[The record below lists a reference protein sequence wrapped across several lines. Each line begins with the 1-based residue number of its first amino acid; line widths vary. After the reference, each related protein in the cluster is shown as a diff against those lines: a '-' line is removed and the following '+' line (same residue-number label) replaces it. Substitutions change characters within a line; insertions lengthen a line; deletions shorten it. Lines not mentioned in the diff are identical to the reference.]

1 MNRLWSWLRARLR
14 RGERVVGA
22 GELAFL
28 MRGEAWRAVT
38 RDERPDLFF
47 EPEVCRGCGCSEERA
62 CAGGCWWVGRG
73 LCSRCVGGFGG
84 TD

>member
-1 MNRLWSWLRARLR
+1 MLPWAWLRRRLG
-14 RGERVVGA
+14 RGERVVAA

-38 RDERPDLFF
+38 RAERPDLFF
-47 EPEVCRGCGCSEERA
+47 EPEVCRGCGCTDERA
-62 CAGGCWWVGRG
+62 CAGGCWWVGRD